1 MNTDNFISYLQSKN
15 HAESTQNA
23 YLKNLNLFLK
33 WLTSSGSAQANKD
46 EANTTKKDVLKYL
59 EHLQTNKAQNN
70 ITRRNSLI
78 AINHYFNYLLQAEQ
92 ISTNPAA
99 LIKIRGTKKRSLY
112 RIYTPEELE
121 QLFDNYNQLFVTNY
135 DNSHIPKNQRQN
147 SFLCRNRNA
156 VILGFLI
163 YQGLKTSEINRMLLE
178 DIDLTKATVKIN
190 GSKKSSPRTL
200 PLKATQIGHLIHYLN
215 EIRPQFFDYC
225 TQTEKLF
232 LALPASGKK
241 STDSQNLMYVFKPL
255 SKQVKTI
262 DRHFLNFQ
270 QVRASIITAW
280 LKTEGLRKAQ
290 HLAGH
295 RNINS
300 TEEYLPN
307 QIEGLTEDISKFN
320 PF

>member
-1 MNTDNFISYLQSKN
+1 MNTENFISYLQSN
-15 HAESTQNA
+15 NLAQSTQNA

-33 WLTSSGSAQANKD
+33 WIEK
-46 EANTTKKDVLKYL
+46 EAEQTTKKDVLKYL
-59 EHLQTNKAQNN
+59 EYLQTTKSQGN

-78 AINHYFNYLLQAEQ
+78 AINHYFTHLHKAER
-92 ISTNPAA
+92 IATNPAA

-112 RIYTPEELE
+112 RTYTPEELE
-121 QLFDNYNQLFVTNY
+121 QLNDNYYELFVRNY
-135 DNSHIPKNQRQN
+135 DNKHIPKNQRQN

-156 VILGFLI
+156 AILSLLI
-163 YQGLKTSEINRMLLE
+163 YQGLKTGDINKMFLE
-178 DIDLTKATVKIN
+178 DIDLTKATIKIK
-190 GSKKSSPRTL
+190 GSKKSNPRTL
-200 PLKATQIGHLIHYLN
+200 PLKATQIGLLIHYLN
-215 EIRPQFFDYC
+215 EIRPLFFNYC
-225 TQTEKLF
+225 TETDKLF
-232 LALPASGKK
+232 FALPASGKK
-241 STDSQNLMYVFKPL
+241 STNSQNLMYVFKPL
-255 SKQVKTI
+255 TKQVKTI

-270 QVRASIITAW
+270 QVRASVITAW